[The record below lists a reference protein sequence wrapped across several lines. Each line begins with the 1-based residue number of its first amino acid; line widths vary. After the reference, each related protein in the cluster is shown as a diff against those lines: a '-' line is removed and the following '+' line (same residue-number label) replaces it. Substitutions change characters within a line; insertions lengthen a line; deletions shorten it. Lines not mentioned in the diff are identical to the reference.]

1 MGPRAWRRGGGSHR
15 AAGDARWD
23 QPATAANP
31 TKPATR
37 NLNRIRFI
45 APLPVLMSVSI
56 YIYSR
61 VVRSIQ
67 QLGDIQYLH
76 VPLALSA
83 LDTIIQH
90 SHTKGTGDTHN
101 IRSAFESVL
110 GTLVIDTLITLLFNP
125 HQPSAGPTTKTPLAI
140 LLHFHQL
147 RARDRPDDFPRL
159 LIGIVITA

>member
-1 MGPRAWRRGGGSHR
+1 M
-15 AAGDARWD
+15 
-23 QPATAANP
+23 AANP

-45 APLPVLMSVSI
+45 AHLPVLIFLSL
-56 YIYSR
+56 YISSR
-61 VVRSIQ
+61 IVRSIQ
-67 QLGDIQYLH
+67 QLGYIQCLH
-76 VPLALSA
+76 VPLALFA

-90 SHTKGTGDTHN
+90 SHAKGTGDTHN

-110 GTLVIDTLITLLFNP
+110 GTLVIDTLITLLLNP
-125 HQPSAGPTTKTPLAI
+125 HQPPACPATKTPLAI

-159 LIGIVITA
+159 LIGIVITT